1 MQLLIDRFLAGHTTI
16 EEEERLA
23 RYFRETRDIPDE
35 WKPIRDMLA
44 YIDDGMPIGSLPD
57 FDGTRHAAPSHAGGT
72 AVARRTPR
80 RRIALWTGMASVAAA
95 AAVALLVTLRPAADA
110 VQPQAGAAVAANGS
124 APADTLQTDGA
135 QPAPDAQ
142 PTAPAPQTSSPKD
155 GSGRRTVRRHYD
167 MAPPKTY
174 YAAMPKT
181 DGDNAADG
189 STAERQ
195 LDDIVAEQRRIDTER
210 QSIEEEQRRNEQAV
224 KDMLQILGE
233 THSELMA
240 NGDFDD
246 DLN

>member
-23 RYFRETRDIPDE
+23 RYFRETRDIPDG

-57 FDGTRHAAPSHAGGT
+57 FDGTRHAEPPHAAGT
-72 AVARRTPR
+72 AAARRTPR
-80 RRIALWTGMASVAAA
+80 RRMALWAGLASVAAA
-95 AAVALLVTLRPAADA
+95 AAALLVTLRPAADA

-124 APADTLQTDGA
+124 APADTLQADGA
-135 QPAPDAQ
+135 QPA
-142 PTAPAPQTSSPKD
+142 TPAPQTSSPKD

-174 YAAMPKT
+174 YAAMPKA
-181 DGDNAADG
+181 DVDNATDG

-233 THSELMA
+233 THGELMA